1 MNTTALLSSAL
12 AAVAF
17 VSTAAADINAGQ
29 PPVPNMPS
37 RAWGNCD
44 LMASNTVRAH
54 FLGLKDIPVPTL
66 DGQAQPASA
75 QVAIFEVVENLAYR
89 KYVRYG
95 DGQLKQGARFTVAM
109 DRTLPGQ
116 PASVVDAISKM
127 KPGDEAAM
135 KVDHLFLFG
144 ENENKSI
151 RPCTRIALREANV
164 TPPENQSTA
173 SQSTA
178 SQSAPDS
185 LPTRVLPLVS
195 REGAVSG
202 HTMATSTE
210 TRVSIVPDGKG
221 GMKQERI
228 DIRRELLP
236 GSNEVKT
243 RMFINGVEVDPHT
256 RQPLTPATAAPT
268 TPAAPAP
275 TSPQATPGNP
285 GSPATQAAPSSG
297 TARPGQ
303 TDDTVVE
310 HTAPA
315 AAAPAAPSTPVPP
328 ALSPEES
335 F

>member
-1 MNTTALLSSAL
+1 MNTTALLSSTL

-17 VSTAAADINAGQ
+17 VSTAVADINAGQ

-66 DGQAQPASA
+66 DEQAQPASA

-116 PASVVDAISKM
+116 PSSVVDAISKM

-135 KVDHLFLFG
+135 KIDHLFLFG
-144 ENENKSI
+144 NDENKSI
-151 RPCTRIALREANV
+151 RPCTRIALRETSA
-164 TPPENQSTA
+164 TPSENQSTN
-173 SQSTA
+173 
-178 SQSAPDS
+178 APV
-185 LPTRVLPLVS
+185 PTRVLPLVS
-195 REGAVSG
+195 AEGAVSG
-202 HTMATSTE
+202 QTMATSTE

-243 RMFINGVEVDPHT
+243 RMYINGVEVDPTT
-256 RQPLTPATAAPT
+256 RQPLTPATAAPAPPAPQAPPTPQT
-268 TPAAPAP
+268 TAGTTASPTSPAAPARG
-275 TSPQATPGNP
+275 TSQ
-285 GSPATQAAPSSG
+285 
-297 TARPGQ
+297 PGQ
-303 TDDTVVE
+303 TDDTVIE
-310 HTAPA
+310 HSTPT
-315 AAAPAAPSTPVPP
+315 AAPSAPQTLP
-328 ALSPEES
+328 PEES

>member
-17 VSTAAADINAGQ
+17 VSTAVADINAGQ
-29 PPVPNMPS
+29 APVPNMPS

-54 FLGLKDIPVPTL
+54 FLGLKDIPVPSL
-66 DGQAQPASA
+66 DEQAQPASA

-109 DRTLPGQ
+109 DRALPGQ
-116 PASVVDAISKM
+116 PSSVVDTISKM

-151 RPCTRIALREANV
+151 RPCTRIALRETDA
-164 TPPENQSTA
+164 TPPENQSA
-173 SQSTA
+173 ST
-178 SQSAPDS
+178 S
-185 LPTRVLPLVS
+185 LPTHVLPLVS

-243 RMFINGVEVDPHT
+243 RMFINGVEVDPNT
-256 RQPLTPATAAPT
+256 RQPLTPATAAPA
-268 TPAAPAP
+268 TPSSTAP
-275 TSPQATPGNP
+275 TPPQATPGTP
-285 GSPATQAAPSSG
+285 SSPVAPASG

-315 AAAPAAPSTPVPP
+315 VAAPAAPSTP

>member
-1 MNTTALLSSAL
+1 MNTTALLSSTL

-17 VSTAAADINAGQ
+17 VSTAVADINAGQ

-66 DGQAQPASA
+66 GEEAQSASA

-151 RPCTRIALREANV
+151 RPCTRIALREASA
-164 TPPENQSTA
+164 TPPENQST
-173 SQSTA
+173 
-178 SQSAPDS
+178 
-185 LPTRVLPLVS
+185 
-195 REGAVSG
+195 EGAVSG
-202 HTMATSTE
+202 HSMATSTE

-228 DIRRELLP
+228 DIHRELLP

-243 RMFINGVEVDPHT
+243 RMFINGVEVDPDT
-256 RQPLTPATAAPT
+256 RQPLPSATAAPATPASTAPT
-268 TPAAPAP
+268 TPKVTPGAPASP
-275 TSPQATPGNP
+275 TAPVA
-285 GSPATQAAPSSG
+285 PASG

-303 TDDTVVE
+303 ADDTVVE

-315 AAAPAAPSTPVPP
+315 AAPPATPSTP